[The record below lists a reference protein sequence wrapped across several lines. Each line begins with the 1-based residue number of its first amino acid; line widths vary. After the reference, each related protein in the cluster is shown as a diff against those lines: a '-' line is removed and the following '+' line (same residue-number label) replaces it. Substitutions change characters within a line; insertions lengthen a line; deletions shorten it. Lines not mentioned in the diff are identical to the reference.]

1 MLTALLALAAIGHGS
16 LALLGCGAVC
26 ACIGALDVSLL
37 GGWRG
42 TGLHRLDPATVR
54 VVGGRTGVCS
64 PRLTNLTNST
74 GPL

>member
-1 MLTALLALAAIGHGS
+1 MLSALLLLAATGHGS
-16 LALLGCGAVC
+16 LALLGCGVVS
-26 ACIGALDVSLL
+26 ACIGALDANLL

-64 PRLTNLTNST
+64 LRLTNFTNST